1 MQPMGFLKQI
11 SRDELPSDL
20 AEMYDN
26 GMGAAGEAEFIA
38 VGAHA
43 PELLDWYFNSFYKR
57 VFYEGRIDVRTKE
70 LLRLKLSKTHGC
82 FF

>member
-1 MQPMGFLKQI
+1 MPRMGFLSQI
-11 SRDELPSDL
+11 SRDDLPAELVEL
-20 AEMYDN
+20 YDN
-26 GMGAAGEAEFIA
+26 GMGEAGEAEFVG

-57 VFYEGRIDVRTKE
+57 VFYEGRVDVRTKE

>member
-1 MQPMGFLKQI
+1 MGQLTRV
-11 SRDELPSDL
+11 SRDQLPDELL
-20 AEMYDN
+20 ELYDAS
-26 GMGAAGEAEFIA
+26 MGEAGEAEFVE

-57 VFYEGRIDVRTKE
+57 VFYEGRVDVRTKE

>member
-1 MQPMGFLKQI
+1 MGLLKQI
-11 SRDELPSDL
+11 PRDELP
-20 AEMYDN
+20 AELVEIHDR
-26 GMGAAGEAEFIA
+26 GMGEAGEAEFIK

-57 VFYEGRIDVRTKE
+57 LFYEGRVDVRTKE
-70 LLRLKLSKTHGC
+70 LLRLKLSKAHGC

>member
-1 MQPMGFLKQI
+1 MRRMGQLTRI
-11 SRDELPSDL
+11 SRDQLPDELAAL
-20 AEMYDN
+20 HEN
-26 GMGAAGEAEFIA
+26 GMSEAGEAEFIE

-57 VFYEGRIDVRTKE
+57 VFYEGRVDVRTKE

>member
-1 MQPMGFLKQI
+1 MPRMSKLKRI
-11 SRDELPSDL
+11 PREDLPPELAKL
-20 AEMYDN
+20 YDN
-26 GMGAAGEAEFIA
+26 GMAEAGEAEFIE
-38 VGAHA
+38 VGANA

-57 VFYEGRIDVRTKE
+57 VFYEGRVDVRTKE

>member
-1 MQPMGFLKQI
+1 MSLLKHI
-11 SRDELPSDL
+11 SRDELPTELVELYDHSL
-20 AEMYDN
+20 AE
-26 GMGAAGEAEFIA
+26 AGEADFLE

-57 VFYEGRIDVRTKE
+57 VFYEGRVDVRTKE

>member
-1 MQPMGFLKQI
+1 MGHLTQI
-11 SRDELPSDL
+11 PREELPAELVDL
-20 AEMYDN
+20 YDN
-26 GMGAAGEAEFIA
+26 SLQEAGEAEFVG

-57 VFYEGRIDVRTKE
+57 VFYEGRVDVRTKE

>member
-1 MQPMGFLKQI
+1 MALLKHI
-11 SRDELPSDL
+11 TRDELPSEL
-20 AEMYDN
+20 VEMYDVS
-26 GMGAAGEAEFIA
+26 MEQAGEAEFFE

-57 VFYEGRIDVRTKE
+57 VFYEGRVDVRTKE

>member
-1 MQPMGFLKQI
+1 MGLLKQVP
-11 SRDELPSDL
+11 RGELPAELVDL
-20 AEMYDN
+20 YDHSLEE
-26 GMGAAGEAEFIA
+26 AGEAEFVE

-57 VFYEGRIDVRTKE
+57 VFYEGRVDVRTKE
-70 LLRLKLSKTHGC
+70 MLRLKLSKTHGC

>member
-1 MQPMGFLKQI
+1 MGHLTQI
-11 SRDELPSDL
+11 PRKELPAELVDL
-20 AEMYDN
+20 YDKSLQE
-26 GMGAAGEAEFIA
+26 AGEAEFVE

-57 VFYEGRIDVRTKE
+57 VFYEGRVDVRTKE

>member
-1 MQPMGFLKQI
+1 MRRMGHLNRVARK
-11 SRDELPSDL
+11 DLPADL
-20 AEMYDN
+20 AAKYEN
-26 GMGAAGEAEFIA
+26 GMVEAGEAEFIE
-38 VGAHA
+38 VGANA

-57 VFYEGRIDVRTKE
+57 VFYEGRVDVRTKE